1 MPARSH
7 LPARGAFVL
16 LLVLAAGAMA
26 PARAAGS
33 AVASAAS
40 ALADGERI
48 YRQGLLPS
56 GRALQAVRENQTR
69 VEGATAACVN
79 CHRRSGLGN
88 VEGNYVVPPITAKYL
103 MRTAVDNTSDMNMP
117 HVAGYHQG
125 HTPYTDASLARA
137 LRDGIA
143 SDGRTLSALMP
154 RYTLDDR
161 AMGDLVSYLRQ
172 LSTGPFPGVSDTDL
186 QFATIITPD
195 ADPVARQAML
205 EVMQRFFA
213 TQSEVIA
220 AETRPMKST
229 HEIKYRVT
237 RQWHLHVWELTG
249 PAQTWERQLRDKMSV
264 EPVFAVVAGLGGADW
279 APIHDFCEG
288 ERVPCLF
295 PNVDLPVVRE
305 TDFYPAYF
313 SRGVLLE
320 ADLLAQWSADPAAAP
335 GVRRLVQVY
344 RRGDV
349 GMAGA
354 DALGAAARSAGRTVS
369 NRELAPDADA
379 QGLAAALA
387 GIGPHD
393 ALMLWLRPAD
403 LAALPPAAAPAAL
416 IMLSGLMGDMESA
429 PLPAAWRPRVHMSY
443 PIDLPQRR
451 LARMNFPYGWFKVQH
466 LPVTSERVQVNTYLA
481 CVITAETL
489 GHVLDSFVPEYLM
502 ERLEMMVSR
511 RLANAYFPRLG
522 LAPGQRFASKG
533 GYVVHFAQDGA
544 PAALPATVD
553 RRTSHARPI
562 VADTDWIVP

>member
-1 MPARSH
+1 VRRAAAVSLLWLLWLGAG
-7 LPARGAFVL
+7 LPA
-16 LLVLAAGAMA
+16 
-26 PARAAGS
+26 PATE
-33 AVASAAS
+33 
-40 ALADGERI
+40 LQDGERI
-48 YRQGLLPS
+48 YREGMLPS
-56 GRALQAVRENQTR
+56 GMALRALRENETR

-103 MRTAVDNTSDMNMP
+103 MRSAADNNSDMSMP

-125 HTPYTDASLARA
+125 HVPYTDDSLARV

-161 AMGDLVSYLRQ
+161 AMADLQAYLRQ

-195 ADPVARQAML
+195 ADPVARKAML
-205 EVMQRFFA
+205 EVLQRFFT
-213 TQSEVIA
+213 TQADVIA
-220 AETRPMKST
+220 AETRPMKASR
-229 HEIKYRVT
+229 EIKYRVT
-237 RQWHLHVWELTG
+237 RQWHLHVWELSG
-249 PAQTWERQLRDKMSV
+249 PEATWEQQLDDHLRV
-264 EPVFAVVAGLGGADW
+264 EPVFAVVSGLGGANW
-279 APIHDFCEG
+279 APVHRFCESQH
-288 ERVPCLF
+288 VPCLF

-320 ADLLAQWSADPAAAP
+320 ADLLAQFSADPARASGAQ
-335 GVRRLVQVY
+335 RLVQVY

-349 GMAGA
+349 GVAA
-354 DALGAAARSAGRTVS
+354 AEALGAAVRNGGRAVL

-379 QGLAAALA
+379 HALA
-387 GIGPHD
+387 MALDGVGPAD
-393 ALMLWLRPAD
+393 ILMLWLRPRD
-403 LAALPPAAAPAAL
+403 LAELPARAPGAGL
-416 IMLSGLMGDMESA
+416 ILVSGLMGEMESA
-429 PLPAAWRPRVHMSY
+429 PLPAAWRPLVHMSY
-443 PIDLPQRR
+443 PMDLPQRR
-451 LARMNFPYGWFKVQH
+451 LARMNFPYGWFKVER

-489 GHVLDSFVPEYLM
+489 GHVLDSFVPDYLL

-511 RLANAYFPRLG
+511 RLANAYYPRLG

-533 GYVVHFAQDGA
+533 GYIVHFDDRGA
-544 PAALPATVD
+544 PAALPATAD
-553 RRTSHARPI
+553 RRESRALPV